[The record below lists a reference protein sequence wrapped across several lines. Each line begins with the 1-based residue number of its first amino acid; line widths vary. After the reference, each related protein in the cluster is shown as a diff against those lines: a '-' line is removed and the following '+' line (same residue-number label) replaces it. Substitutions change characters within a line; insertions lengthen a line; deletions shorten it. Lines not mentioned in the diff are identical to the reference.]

1 MMVRGRCRF
10 GRSWRWQNG
19 HRGSHAAVAR
29 ATARR
34 AVMNESAKWRSG
46 RASVRTSVTSPS
58 GREGKNA
65 VAFSHHER
73 EAAQG
78 D

>member
-1 MMVRGRCRF
+1 M
-10 GRSWRWQNG
+10 
-19 HRGSHAAVAR
+19 AR

-46 RASVRTSVTSPS
+46 RASVRTSGTSPS

-65 VAFSHHER
+65 IAFCHHER
-73 EAAQG
+73 VAAQG
-78 D
+78 DGDVVMPSAEAATFEVVEPSC